1 MEEFAAASMV
11 GLGPETH
18 FQAGVVAVT
27 VTPDRPEADRTEL
40 SIDTADTV
48 VPFRNEYQAPWE
60 TALDSAPPPHIVE
73 P

>member
-40 SIDTADTV
+40 SIEPADTV
-48 VPFRNEYQAPWE
+48 VPFRNDY
-60 TALDSAPPPHIVE
+60 
-73 P
+73 